1 MSLSSFMIFS
11 FCFERRWSI
20 LFPLLIELTGRS
32 NRRRT
37 LTKRDSAPRNQTT
50 TTTRWPATTLSWSA
64 SSGISVGVVAEDSQI
79 HESKEQ
85 NQKPKKTKTT
95 SCSTLLIHGP
105 PGSGAMPLQKCE
117 NPTRG
122 LPLLLLLAEGE
133 LVLSQLGSD
142 RAEVIVIY
150 RTPHRLGLPQN
161 CRLYHRRP
169 PAEVIEGSCFVH
181 VLVDDLEKSQRIQCK

>member
-1 MSLSSFMIFS
+1 M
-11 FCFERRWSI
+11 
-20 LFPLLIELTGRS
+20 
-32 NRRRT
+32 
-37 LTKRDSAPRNQTT
+37 
-50 TTTRWPATTLSWSA
+50 LSWSA
-64 SSGISVGVVAEDSQI
+64 SSGISVGVVAEDSQK
-79 HESKEQ
+79 HQGKEQ
-85 NQKPKKTKTT
+85 NKKKKAKSKIT

-142 RAEVIVIY
+142 RAEVIIIY